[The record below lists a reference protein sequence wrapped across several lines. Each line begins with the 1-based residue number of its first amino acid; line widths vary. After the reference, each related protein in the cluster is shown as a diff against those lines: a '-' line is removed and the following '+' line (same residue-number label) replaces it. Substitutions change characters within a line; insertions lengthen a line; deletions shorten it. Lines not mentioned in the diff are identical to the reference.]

1 MENQPIAIAT
11 KATASS
17 TAASLPEP
25 LRQLLQLRIQADSAL
40 QHPALQQEVCHGHH
54 GPQAETVRQALAAI
68 VDRADSWK
76 HGKLITEEQAR
87 GEYVVAWA
95 LGRIGEYDGTDA
107 KALPQKMQASLD
119 RFQRAASLLNV
130 PAPPTLDNVP
140 SVARPREGA
149 APLPLPPVPAWATE
163 MLAEW
168 ARAQTT
174 LAFSTILAEGK
185 EGVAPKLADLLDLAC
200 RRNVQALFTPV
211 DPLSANEEEG
221 SPYAAGTVMGNAKLI
236 RDMMTLLPFSTSP
249 SDWTK
254 RLQWSTHVADVRFAE
269 LSMAAN
275 RLADEASSAASV
287 LQNKSVDNETRQEVR
302 SILERIAQDML
313 PVERA
318 QGVCLM
324 VLGRAMLEAVSAI
337 YLQRDEALLAARRRR
352 DSSRDPLEDED
363 EDENDSHVSVPE
375 NELVRETRQVFIRA
389 AALLE
394 NAYATYLRS
403 PSRSRSRRKELRL
416 LRRLETT
423 YCNLEELDND
433 APETLQLRSE
443 RIERALWI
451 NDRLLAL
458 GDTNEDEEDISDED
472 SDDDSEE
479 DLLARR
485 LAQSIHL

>member
-11 KATASS
+11 KGTASLA
-17 TAASLPEP
+17 AASLPEP
-25 LRQLLQLRIQADSAL
+25 LRQLLSLRIQADSAL
-40 QHPALQQEVCHGHH
+40 QHPALQQELEQGHH
-54 GPQAETVRQALAAI
+54 GPQAETVRQALDAI
-68 VDRADSWK
+68 VERADTWK
-76 HGKLITEEQAR
+76 HGKLVQEDEAR

-95 LGRIGEYDGTDA
+95 LGRIGEYDGTGA
-107 KALPQKMQASLD
+107 EALPHTMQASLD
-119 RFQRAASLLNV
+119 RFQRAANLLNV
-130 PAPPTLDNVP
+130 PPPPTLDNVP

-149 APLPLPPVPAWATE
+149 APLSLPPVPAWATE

-168 ARAQTT
+168 ARAQST

-185 EGVAPKLADLLDLAC
+185 ERVAPMLADLLDLAC
-200 RRNVQALFTPV
+200 RRNVQALFTPI
-211 DPLSANEEEG
+211 DPLSANEERES

-249 SDWTK
+249 HDWTK

-287 LQNKSVDNETRQEVR
+287 LQNKSIDNETRQEVR

-337 YLQRDEALLAARRRR
+337 YLHRNEALLAARRRR
-352 DSSRDPLEDED
+352 DSSRDPQEDE
-363 EDENDSHVSVPE
+363 EGVDSVPVPE

-394 NAYATYLRS
+394 NAYASYLRS

-423 YCNLEELDND
+423 YCNLEELDNE

-458 GDTNEDEEDISDED
+458 GDTEEDDEDVSDED
-472 SDDDSEE
+472 SEDETDE

-485 LAQSIHL
+485 LAQSINL